1 VKIWKMLFGG
11 GGAEKLEDKGDELR
25 LDFEYREAAFKYQQA
40 LDALDPEDGEDAE
53 RLRRKLRE
61 VRRQAFEQLLDEA
74 AELAQSDALEL
85 AHEKLEIAANFA
97 DEDSARAEV
106 DRRLEALAELVPS
119 PALAVEEDVPES
131 VAGTEGDLFEL
142 AMAGFEPADRERAQ
156 ALGDPFR
163 EAFEACQRED
173 WAKGLELYRTI
184 LESHPDES
192 LVLELAALA
201 AENLDRDDE
210 ALDLYVR
217 AREAGDVRPATVLG
231 LASLYRKLGRT
242 ADAQNVLSEA
252 AATRPVASDLPPA
265 WVDIHQ
271 EHALALSDGGHQD
284 EAASVLLSLLESG
297 SGDRASIL
305 HNLGGVFEK
314 ADREED
320 ARAALEG
327 AMEAAPRHPLYRE
340 RFADFL
346 TKRGEDLDRA
356 LRLLVEANSIET
368 TAAAG
373 MLGGSGGK
381 VTISPNRPR
390 YLYKIARIYFLKGED
405 LEAEK
410 TITTALHISKD
421 PGVTKALEELR
432 RELKEVRQSN

>member
-1 VKIWKMLFGG
+1 MLFGG

-40 LDALDPEDGEDAE
+40 IDALDAEDVEAGE
-53 RLRRKLRE
+53 RIRRKLRE

-74 AELAQSDALEL
+74 SELAQSDALDL

-97 DEDSARAEV
+97 DEESARAEV
-106 DRRLEALAELVPS
+106 DRRLEALAELAPP
-119 PALAVEEDVPES
+119 PAMAEEEEDAPES

-142 AMAGFEPADRERAQ
+142 AMAGFEPDERERAR

-163 EAFEACQRED
+163 EAYEACQREE
-173 WAKGLELYRTI
+173 WEKGLALYERL

-201 AENLDRDDE
+201 AENLDRDED

-217 AREAGDVRPATVLG
+217 SRKAEGMRPATVLG
-231 LASLYRKLGRT
+231 LASLYRKLGRP
-242 ADAQNVLSEA
+242 AEAQNVLSEA
-252 AATRPVASDLPPA
+252 AAFREVAPDLAPA

-284 EAASVLLSLLESG
+284 EAAAVLMKLLETG
-297 SGDRASIL
+297 SGDRASVL
-305 HNLGGVFEK
+305 HNLGGVLEK
-314 ADREED
+314 AGRDED
-320 ARAALEG
+320 ARTALEG
-327 AMEAAPRHPLYRE
+327 AMEASPRHPLYRE

-356 LRLLVEANSIET
+356 MRLLVEANSIET

-373 MLGGSGGK
+373 MLGGGGGK
-381 VTISPNRPR
+381 VTMSPNRPR

-421 PGVTKALEELR
+421 SGVTKALEDLR
-432 RELKEVRQSN
+432 RELKEVRQAN